1 MFAVIIAPLY
11 LAVNILFMI
20 DLLRQLSKLCGLF
33 KKRLIRTVICIL
45 YAITALSPLT
55 AFLVTQEP
63 YHSILKFTE
72 SYWLGAGLYLVM
84 GMVFFGIMAY

>member
-1 MFAVIIAPLY
+1 MLAFIIAPLY

-45 YAITALSPLT
+45 YEITALLPLT
-55 AFLVTQEP
+55 IVVYRSEVEP
-63 YHSILKFTE
+63 WQYHLK
-72 SYWLGAGLYLVM
+72 SY
-84 GMVFFGIMAY
+84 